1 MRINNVVTKISRIY
15 YTDQGVYYMIRTL
28 SGTKW
33 YIRQN
38 DGSLLPVKDKKLI
51 EEILIADKISLTKR
65 NYGQKA

>member
-1 MRINNVVTKISRIY
+1 
-15 YTDQGVYYMIRTL
+15 MIRTL

-38 DGSLLPVKDKKLI
+38 DDSLLPVKDKKLI

>member
-38 DGSLLPVKDKKLI
+38 DGSLLPVKDKDLI
-51 EEILIADKISLTKR
+51 GKILNEDKISLTR
-65 NYGQKA
+65 RGI